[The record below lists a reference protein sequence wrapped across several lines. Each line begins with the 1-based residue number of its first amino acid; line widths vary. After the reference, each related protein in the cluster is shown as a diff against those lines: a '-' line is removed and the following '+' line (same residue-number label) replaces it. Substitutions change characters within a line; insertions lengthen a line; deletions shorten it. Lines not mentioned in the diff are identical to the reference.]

1 MGPSEQASLHWPHW
15 QDVQQYLFPYIILGC
30 SCSLYYDDNPACT
43 LQCLCSKAGIL
54 CAMSASILTCAC
66 TGPCHEVACL
76 STHNVMESLQ
86 RWTVPSI
93 SSWSGLQIGDRF
105 KTLSLTLEM
114 PFKDTIENP
123 DPVQGWSPGRTKSFG
138 ASILN
143 PIVDTVP
150 SLDG

>member
-1 MGPSEQASLHWPHW
+1 MQTGLT
-15 QDVQQYLFPYIILGC
+15 DYIGFSKRESCAILTITVHCCLIRCFARLWRKPDLGC
-30 SCSLYYDDNPACT
+30 HQQ
-43 LQCLCSKAGIL
+43 LQA
-54 CAMSASILTCAC
+54 
-66 TGPCHEVACL
+66 
-76 STHNVMESLQ
+76 Q
-86 RWTVPSI
+86 RVTI
-93 SSWSGLQIGDRF
+93 QIGDRF

-114 PFKDTIENP
+114 PFKDTAEHP

>member
-1 MGPSEQASLHWPHW
+1 MSRHCYTGKNAATSIPLYHTK
-15 QDVQQYLFPYIILGC
+15 LFTLGC
-30 SCSLYYDDNPACT
+30 SCSLQMTTVLLVYCNACVQWLADCMLCQPASGPVPV
-43 LQCLCSKAGIL
+43 LC
-54 CAMSASILTCAC
+54 
-66 TGPCHEVACL
+66 H
-76 STHNVMESLQ
+76 VMREPTRAHTTSWQSLQ
-86 RWTVPSI
+86 WWTVPSI
-93 SSWSGLQIGDRF
+93 SRWSGLQIGDRF

-123 DPVQGWSPGRTKSFG
+123 NPVQGWSPDRTKSFG

>member
-1 MGPSEQASLHWPHW
+1 MSW
-15 QDVQQYLFPYIILGC
+15 Q
-30 SCSLYYDDNPACT
+30 
-43 LQCLCSKAGIL
+43 
-54 CAMSASILTCAC
+54 
-66 TGPCHEVACL
+66 
-76 STHNVMESLQ
+76 SLQ
-86 RWTVPSI
+86 WWTVPSI